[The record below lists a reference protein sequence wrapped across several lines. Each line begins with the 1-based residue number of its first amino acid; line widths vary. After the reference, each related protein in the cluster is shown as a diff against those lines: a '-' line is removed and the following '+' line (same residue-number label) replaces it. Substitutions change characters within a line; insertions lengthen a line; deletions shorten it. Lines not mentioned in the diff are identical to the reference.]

1 MLFRAEL
8 NAAKTVAE
16 KMTPSGNR
24 WQMEIMPPECRR
36 YKPLKSGVLSGKW
49 RVGTLN
55 ACGNLKKNCN
65 AFHNEGF
72 DVRRVI
78 SCH

>member
-1 MLFRAEL
+1 MLLVAEL
-8 NAAKTVAE
+8 NAARTVAE
-16 KMTPSGNR
+16 KMTPYGKR
-24 WQMEIMPPECRR
+24 RQTQTMPPACRCYR
-36 YKPLKSGVLSGKW
+36 ARKSWPVSGKW
-49 RVGTLN
+49 KIGTVN

-65 AFHNEGF
+65 AFRKEGL